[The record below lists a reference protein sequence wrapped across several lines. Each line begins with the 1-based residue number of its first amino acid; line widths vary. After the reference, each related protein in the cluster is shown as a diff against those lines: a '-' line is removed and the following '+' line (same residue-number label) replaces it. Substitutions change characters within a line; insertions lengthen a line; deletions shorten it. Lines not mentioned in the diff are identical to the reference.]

1 MKNKPEVPE
10 TRKLYIPGDGKFFLV
25 LIFSFI
31 GINKTKKDT
40 KKN

>member
-1 MKNKPEVPE
+1 MKNKPEAPE

-31 GINKTKKDT
+31 VGMLILFFSQK
-40 KKN
+40 